1 MHQNTAK
8 QLVGRYSSRKMEAGL
23 QLYISQTN
31 IITEH
36 KMTVTTIPH
45 IETDWSCSRKM
56 EAGLHTADKLSQSC
70 ILVKNTS
77 KIHQNTAK
85 QLVRQYSSRKMEA
98 GLHIYTAAKL

>member
-1 MHQNTAK
+1 
-8 QLVGRYSSRKMEAGL
+8 MEAGL

-56 EAGLHTADKLSQSC
+56 EAGLHTADKLLQTKLHSC
-70 ILVKNTS
+70 EKHFEDAS
-77 KIHQNTAK
+77 KYSKTACRPV
-85 QLVRQYSSRKMEA
+85 L
-98 GLHIYTAAKL
+98 